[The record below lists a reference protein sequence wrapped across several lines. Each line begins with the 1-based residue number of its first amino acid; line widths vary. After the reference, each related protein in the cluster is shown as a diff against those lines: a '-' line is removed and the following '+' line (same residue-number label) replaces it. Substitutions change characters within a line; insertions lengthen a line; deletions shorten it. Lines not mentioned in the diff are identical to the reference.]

1 MNANA
6 TKTKPVSKTTK
17 SHDLSS
23 QVLSV
28 LGTPKDLFKVESKH
42 LYGNVYRVNVRVK
55 NTSNSLVTVTSIP
68 HSYHVI
74 TNDNGDIV
82 KSEPPLEPAY

>member
-1 MNANA
+1 MTV
-6 TKTKPVSKTTK
+6 TKTKTATTKPATK
-17 SHDLSS
+17 SHDLSN

-55 NTSNSLVTVTSIP
+55 NTSNSLVTVTKIP

-82 KSEPPLEPAY
+82 KSEPALENVY